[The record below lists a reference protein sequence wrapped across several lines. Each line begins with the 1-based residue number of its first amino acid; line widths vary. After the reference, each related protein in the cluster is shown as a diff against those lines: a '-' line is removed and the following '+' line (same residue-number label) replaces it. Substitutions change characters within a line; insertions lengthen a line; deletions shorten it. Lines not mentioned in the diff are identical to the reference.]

1 MNGTISQL
9 HKGGSTN
16 KKSDQRQV
24 LLLNSGYQLLNYI
37 INERLKRIVEQTNV
51 LEPGQDGGR
60 QGRSVNINMQKMHF
74 VTHEAH
80 RQGKRV
86 YRVDINF
93 RNAFNAM
100 SQVALWH
107 VMNMFHISDVDLLEQ
122 IYDSAT
128 ARLAPN
134 DAESATITFDTGVA
148 QGSITSQQLFNIFIN
163 ALLRMLTATGQNQG
177 ISHGLQIGKDQ
188 DDSSQDADHGY
199 QFNNIGFIDDISI
212 FAETPEGIQ
221 ALLDVVQEFTTCCG
235 TEINVTKTFLL
246 VIDKDRKRREST
258 PLPDLRINGERLK
271 TLDINDAC
279 QY

>member
-16 KKSDQRQV
+16 LTSDQKPVV
-24 LLLNSGYQLLNYI
+24 LLNDGYQLLNYI
-37 INERLKRIVEQTNV
+37 INERLKRIVEQTIE
-51 LEPGQDGGR
+51 LKPGQGRGR

-86 YRVDINF
+86 YRVDVGF
-93 RNAFNAM
+93 RNAFYAM
-100 SQVALWH
+100 SQAAFWH
-107 VMNMFHISDVDLLEQ
+107 VMNMFHIPDVDLLEQ
-122 IYDSAT
+122 IYDIAT
-128 ARLAPN
+128 VRLAPN

-148 QGSITSQQLFNIFIN
+148 QGSITSPQLFNIFVN

-212 FAETPEGIQ
+212 FAETPEGMQ
-221 ALLDVVQEFTTCCG
+221 TSLDVVQEFTTWCDM
-235 TEINVTKTFLL
+235 EINVTKTFLL
-246 VIDKDRKRREST
+246 VIDKDRRRREST
-258 PLPDLRINGERLK
+258 QAPVK
-271 TLDINDAC
+271 
-279 QY
+279 